1 MASCEDRVVSL
12 EDVYI
17 PFTFLEEL
25 LEEVEREEIEEGV
38 NIEGHGGEGNM
49 NTRVENSDVKVVR
62 EVEGKDKFKEFNK
75 EDELLPGKITAYGEP
90 SKAPPYI
97 EWSMVPKEKRRQD
110 PMCPWSAWKIPE
122 SEHMTRTY
130 EEPPL
135 FGKCRSDGRYGLVKK
150 YRPGQYGPD
159 GNRSLH

>member
-49 NTRVENSDVKVVR
+49 NIRVENLDVEVVR
-62 EVEGKDKFKEFNK
+62 EVEGKQKFEEFNK
-75 EDELLPGKITAYGEP
+75 EEEWLPRKITAYGEP

-97 EWSMVPKEKRRQD
+97 D
-110 PMCPWSAWKIPE
+110 
-122 SEHMTRTY
+122 
-130 EEPPL
+130 
-135 FGKCRSDGRYGLVKK
+135 
-150 YRPGQYGPD
+150 
-159 GNRSLH
+159 